1 MTAIETQS
9 SSFRAALR
17 RAVGAPLRVQT
28 YTNLAY
34 LLLAFPLGIV
44 YFTGFVTGTALG
56 IGLLI
61 TLVGLPI
68 LVATLAA
75 TSMAAALEARLA
87 TALVG
92 VEASV
97 PAALREFG
105 DDGGLVMPGNGFLAA
120 VKRVLV
126 SPSTYTSVLL
136 VLSKFVFG
144 IVSLIAVVVSLSVSL
159 VALAAPAVYD
169 GDSSGITLG
178 GEATD
183 QYTVGSWV
191 IDTMPEA
198 LLVAGGG
205 AVFLVIALNALNL
218 LAWLQAEY
226 TARLLSVDGTD

>member
-1 MTAIETQS
+1 MTTTETRS
-9 SSFRAALR
+9 PSVRAALR
-17 RAVGAPLRVQT
+17 RALGAPLRVQT
-28 YTNLAY
+28 YSNLAY
-34 LLLAFPLGIV
+34 LLLAFPLGVV
-44 YFTGFVTGTALG
+44 YFVGFVTGTAVG
-56 IGLLI
+56 IGLLV

-87 TALVG
+87 TGLVG

-105 DDGGLVMPGNGFLAA
+105 VGDGLAMPGNGFLAA
-120 VKRVLV
+120 VKRVLL

-144 IVSLIAVVVSLSVSL
+144 IVSLVALVVSLSVSL

-169 GDSSGITLG
+169 GDSSGFTFG

-198 LLVAGGG
+198 LVVAAGG
-205 AVFLVIALNALNL
+205 AVFLVVALNALNL

-226 TARLLSVDGTD
+226 TARLLSVDGAD

>member
-1 MTAIETQS
+1 V
-9 SSFRAALR
+9 RAALR

-34 LLLAFPLGIV
+34 LLLAFPLGTI
-44 YFTGFVTGTALG
+44 YFTGFVTGAALG

-61 TLVGLPI
+61 TLIGLPI

-92 VEASV
+92 VDASA
-97 PAALREFG
+97 PAALREF
-105 DDGGLVMPGNGFLAA
+105 DVDSGLVMPGNGFLAA
-120 VKRVLV
+120 VERVLL
-126 SPSTYTSVLL
+126 SPSTYTSVVL

-144 IVSLIAVVVSLSVSL
+144 IVSLIAVVVSASVSI
-159 VALAAPAVYD
+159 VAMAAPAVYE

-198 LLVAGGG
+198 LLVAAGG
-205 AVFLVIALNALNL
+205 AVFLIVALNALNL
-218 LAWLQAEY
+218 LAWLQAQY
-226 TARLLSVDGTD
+226 TARLLDVDGAE

>member
-1 MTAIETQS
+1 METQS
-9 SSFRAALR
+9 SSVRAALR

-34 LLLAFPLGIV
+34 LLLAFPLGII
-44 YFTGFVTGTALG
+44 YFVGFVTGTAVG

-75 TSMAAALEARLA
+75 TSMAAAVEARLA
-87 TALVG
+87 SGLVG
-92 VEASV
+92 VEASA

-105 DDGGLVMPGNGFLAA
+105 VDGGLVLPGNGFLAG
-120 VKRVLV
+120 VKRVLL
-126 SPSTYTSVLL
+126 SPSTYTSVVL

-144 IVSLIAVVVSLSVSL
+144 IVSLIALVLSAAIGGT
-159 VALAAPAVYD
+159 ALAAPAVYE
-169 GDSSGITLG
+169 GDSSGFTFG

-191 IDTMPEA
+191 VDTMPEA
-198 LLVAGGG
+198 LLVAAGG
-205 AVFLVIALNALNL
+205 AVFIVVALNALNL
-218 LAWLQAEY
+218 LAWLQAQY
-226 TARLLSVDGTD
+226 TARLLSVDGGD